1 MAATQ
6 AGRDLEPLRSKDE
19 LLEPI
24 YSAFKPAEEF
34 RIGAE
39 AEKFGVAESSLVP
52 VPYEGTRGVVS
63 VMRALTSRFGWRE
76 VDVDPLLS
84 LEKNG
89 ASVTLEPGAQLELSG
104 APLHDLHAISRELDE
119 HLAELAAISDSLRA
133 ETGEGIAWLGLGFH
147 PFATQDDLPWVPKL
161 RYRFMREYLPTRGKN
176 GLDMMRRTSTVQA
189 NFDYSDE
196 ATAMRALR
204 VSMKMSPFF
213 TAIFAN
219 SPFYEG
225 RRFGGKSYRAK
236 VWLDVDP
243 SRQGLVEPIFRP
255 GAGIADY
262 IEWVLDAPMFL
273 FVRDGEPVANT
284 GQTFRDFFA
293 NGFQGHRA
301 TYGDW
306 VTHLNSMFPEVRL
319 KRTLEVRGGD
329 SLGRAD
335 VLGPAALF
343 TGILYDGR
351 ALDQAEEVVGSFGFA
366 ELDALRPH
374 VAQAGL
380 AATFRGR
387 PAGEVAAKLLDIAA
401 GGLQRRSRTRADGA
415 DESVYLTPAIGRVG
429 SLRSPADDL
438 SDAVAALVATGV
450 EETAAVRSVV
460 VSQARL

>member
-1 MAATQ
+1 MAAPQ
-6 AGRDLEPLRSKDE
+6 AERDLEPLRSDDE

-24 YSAFKPAEEF
+24 YSAFKPSEQF

-39 AEKFGVAESSLVP
+39 AEKFGVAENTLVP
-52 VPYEGTRGVVS
+52 VPYEGTRGVVD

-76 VDVDPLLS
+76 VDVDPLLA
-84 LEKNG
+84 LEKNH

-104 APLHDLHAISRELDE
+104 APLFDLHAIAAELEE
-119 HLAELAAISDSLRA
+119 HLAELSAISETLRA

-147 PFATQDDLPWVPKL
+147 PFARQDDLPWVPKL

-196 ATAMRALR
+196 AGAMRALR

-213 TAIFAN
+213 TALFAN

-225 RRFGGKSYRAK
+225 ERYGGKSYRAK

-255 GAGIADY
+255 GAGVRDY
-262 IEWVLDAPMFL
+262 IEWALDAPMFL
-273 FVRDGEPVANT
+273 FVRGNEPIANT
-284 GQTFRDFFA
+284 GQSFRDFFRH
-293 NGFQGHRA
+293 GYQGHRA

-329 SLGRAD
+329 SLGRED

-343 TGILYDGR
+343 TGILYDAR
-351 ALDQAEEVVGSFGFA
+351 ALDEAEEIVGSFGFA
-366 ELDALRPH
+366 ELDALRPS
-374 VAQAGL
+374 VSELGL

-387 PAGEVAAKLLDIAA
+387 PAGEVASRLLEAAA
-401 GGLQRRSRTRADGA
+401 GGLQRRARARADGA
-415 DESVYLTPAIGRVG
+415 DESVYLQPTIARAAR
-429 SLRSPADDL
+429 LRSPADDL
-438 SDAVAALVATGV
+438 IDAVSELVRGGLD
-450 EETAAVRSVV
+450 ERAAVRQVV
-460 VSQARL
+460 LTRARL